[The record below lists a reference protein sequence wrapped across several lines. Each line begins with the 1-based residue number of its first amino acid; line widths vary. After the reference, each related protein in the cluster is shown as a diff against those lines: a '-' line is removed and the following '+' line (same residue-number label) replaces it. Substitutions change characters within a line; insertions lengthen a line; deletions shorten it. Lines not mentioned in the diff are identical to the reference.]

1 MREKVRVVAATVHQK
16 TNEVEIIIEKPAFL
30 DNVNGKDSLHS
41 IWIDC
46 EHELA
51 KLKEE
56 INHAD

>member
-1 MREKVRVVAATVHQK
+1 MKEKIRIVAATVHQE
-16 TNEVEIIIEKPAFL
+16 TNEVEIIIEKTALL
-30 DNVNGKDSLHS
+30 DNVNEKDSLHS